1 LISPQKIPE
10 KPQHINN
17 MKTTIPL
24 ILLISLLKQSESAFV
39 TNKPSRILTPL
50 KYEDEA
56 TTVEEYDSVPATDP
70 PKITLHPEAIK
81 AKAELINLADVTKR
95 GFSASRDQRKRAQEL
110 VKILEEYNPTSDP
123 AAPYYKDP
131 PSEDFLG
138 PNLCGKWTLIYT
150 DAPDIT
156 GLDGGPLATAKLGRI
171 GQECDPPFIK
181 NIIEWKRP
189 EWAKTLPFSG
199 SDESKVIQK
208 VACEA
213 QANRN
218 DPLIVNLKIA
228 GLDLLGVSG
237 FAEEDDTNTESSKSA
252 SGGPGK
258 FFEENP
264 VELRGI
270 GGFTAPFGRFKVMYL
285 DEDMRVIRTGQNF
298 LAVNVRNEED
308 WF

>member
-1 LISPQKIPE
+1 MQS
-10 KPQHINN
+10 
-17 MKTTIPL
+17 TFA
-24 ILLISLLKQSESAFV
+24 ILLLLALLKQSDSAFLTQPTSKIV
-39 TNKPSRILTPL
+39 TPRNYK
-50 KYEDEA
+50 DEA
-56 TTVEEYDSVPATDP
+56 TTVEEPSEEYDSVPATNP

-110 VKILEEYNPTSDP
+110 VKILEEYNPTSEP
-123 AAPYYKDP
+123 ASPYYKDP
-131 PSEDFLG
+131 PSKDFLG
-138 PNLCGKWTLIYT
+138 PNLCGTWTLIYT

-199 SDESKVIQK
+199 SDDSKVIQK

-237 FAEEDDTNTESSKSA
+237 FAEEDDDSTESSK

-264 VELRGI
+264 VELRGL
-270 GGFTAPFGRFKVMYL
+270 GGFTAPFGRFKVLYL